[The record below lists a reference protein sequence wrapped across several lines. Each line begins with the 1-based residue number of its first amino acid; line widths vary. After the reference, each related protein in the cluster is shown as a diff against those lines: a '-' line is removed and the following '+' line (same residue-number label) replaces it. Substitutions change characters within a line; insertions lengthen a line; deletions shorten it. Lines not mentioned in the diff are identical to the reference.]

1 MSFIRRIRFLCLS
14 AFFAIAFGMVDGAF
28 ADDSRRVIVYFD
40 VGEGFIYLTEHCMA
54 DGRHLC
60 NCAVASRELAPLS
73 KDEVLCWREDGDR
86 ITFTNHRY
94 SFEKRLIDIKVL
106 ITEPS
111 APSET
116 HSDPVVPEATSCDED
131 RSCS

>member
-1 MSFIRRIRFLCLS
+1 MRLLRLS
-14 AFFAIAFGMVDGAF
+14 AFLAIAVGMIGAAF
-28 ADDSRRVIVYFD
+28 ADGNRRVIVYFD
-40 VGEGFIYLTEHCMA
+40 VGEGFIYLREHCKA
-54 DGRHLC
+54 DGLHLC
-60 NCAVASRELAPLS
+60 NCAVASRELAPSS
-73 KDEVLCWREDGDR
+73 KDEVLCWREEGDR

-94 SFEKRLIDIKVL
+94 RFEKRLLDIKVL

-111 APSET
+111 VPSEP